1 MHRSEGRFLT
11 THVGSLPRSPRLLE
25 MLLAKEQGAKVDA
38 AAFGHQIEEDLR
50 AVLEHQHQVGIDIA
64 GDGELPRIGFSFY
77 VKDRMSG
84 FGGVAKRGTVTDFA
98 KFPDFAALKLASG
111 SKFAGSKSA
120 TIFQAPECVARIEYD
135 PQRAAARQELDA
147 FAQALAIS
155 GVQFRETFVT
165 AATPGIISTTLLR
178 SPDKPPYA
186 SDRDY
191 LFALA
196 DELHKEYE
204 LIVGRGHVLQLDA
217 PDLALERQIMFVD
230 QPLQAFLDRVQLH
243 IEALNR
249 ALIDIP
255 PDRVRLHVCW
265 GNWDGPHIDDVELEP
280 LLPFLY
286 QARIGAL
293 SLAGANPRHQHDY
306 KLFRRIPPPQEMIL
320 IPGVI
325 DVTNNYLEH
334 PEVVADRIERFVEAL
349 GDRSRVIAS
358 TDCGFSTFAGYVMVG
373 EDVAWEK
380 LRIMSEGARLAS
392 ERLW

>member
-25 MLLAKEQGAKVDA
+25 MLLAKEHGAKVDV
-38 AAFGHQIEEDLR
+38 AAFGHQIEQDLR
-50 AVLEHQHQVGIDIA
+50 AVLEHQHQAGIDIA

-98 KFPDFAALKLASG
+98 KFPDFAALKLASD

-147 FAQALAIS
+147 FAQALATS
-155 GVQFRETFVT
+155 DVQFRETFVT

-178 SPDKPPYA
+178 SPHKPPYA

-249 ALIDIP
+249 ALSDIP

-280 LLPFLY
+280 LLPLLY
-286 QARIGAL
+286 QARVGAL

-306 KLFRRIPPPQEMIL
+306 KLFRRIPPPREMIL

-380 LRIMSEGARLAS
+380 LTIMSKGARLAS